1 MTKQREHW
9 GSRTGFI
16 LAAAGSAVGL
26 GNIWKYPHMAGEH
39 GGGAFTLVYLLCIFV
54 VGLPIL
60 LAEFAIGRKTQLN
73 PVGAFRTLSGSKAW
87 KWVGFLGVAAAF
99 VILSFYSVVGGWTLK
114 YAFLTLTGAF
124 ADLSPGSDVAA
135 RMYNGFIDKPFEPIL
150 WHLLFMALCILIIAR
165 GVKSGIE
172 RWSKIL
178 MPLLVVILVVLVI
191 RGITLEGSMEGLK
204 FLFQPKWSDLD
215 VSGVVAALGHSFF
228 TISLGMGAMITYG
241 SYLQSGSDLIKSS
254 LAVILLDTGIA
265 LLAGIAIFTAVFAF
279 GQNPAEGEGLI
290 FVVLPTLFPQIPGG
304 NFFGILFFFLLFVAA
319 LTSAVSILEVVT
331 AYFIDEKGWGR
342 TRATFIFGG
351 VIAAVGV
358 LASLSLS
365 GYNIL
370 SPLGDITF
378 FGLLNAVSYK
388 YMLPIGGFL
397 TAVFVV
403 MRWGVPQFIEELKA
417 GISWF
422 RVPVPVVTA
431 FFVVAGLVVAYIL
444 LSEVWVMVK
453 SWFA

>member
-1 MTKQREHW
+1 MNGRREHW
-9 GSRTGFI
+9 GSRIGFI

-26 GNIWKYPHMAGEH
+26 GNIWKYPHMAGEN
-39 GGGAFTLVYLLCIFV
+39 GGAAFTLVYLLCILV

-60 LAEFAIGRKTQLN
+60 LAELAIGRLTQLN
-73 PVGAFRTLSGSKAW
+73 PVGAFRNLSKSERW

-99 VILSFYSVVGGWTLK
+99 IILAFYSVVGGWTIK
-114 YAFLTLTGAF
+114 YTFLALFNAF
-124 ADLSPGSDVAA
+124 ADLTPGSGVAA
-135 RMYNGFIDKPFEPIL
+135 DMYNGFIAKPFEPIL
-150 WHLLFMALCILIIAR
+150 WHLLFMILCIMIIAR
-165 GVKSGIE
+165 GIKSGIE

-178 MPLLVVILVVLVI
+178 MPVLLAILVVLVI
-191 RGITLEGSMEGLK
+191 RGVTLEGSMEGMR

-215 VSGVVAALGHSFF
+215 ASGVVAALGHSFF

-241 SYLQSGSDLIKSS
+241 SYLESESDLFKSG
-254 LAVILLDTGIA
+254 LAIIVLDTVIA
-265 LLAGIAIFTAVFAF
+265 LMAGIAIFTAVFAF

-304 NFFGILFFFLLFVAA
+304 GFFGFLFFILLFLAA

-342 TRATFIFGG
+342 HKATYVFGG
-351 VIAAVGV
+351 IITVVGV
-358 LASLSLS
+358 VASLSLS

-378 FGLLNAVSYK
+378 FGLLNTLSYK

-397 TAVFVV
+397 IALFVV
-403 MRWGVPQFIEELKA
+403 VRWGVPKFVEEIKSGTTRFSVPAPIVAALFI
-417 GISWF
+417 I
-422 RVPVPVVTA
+422 
-431 FFVVAGLVVAYIL
+431 AGLVVAYIL
-444 LSEVWVMVK
+444 LSEVWVVLK
-453 SWFA
+453 PLIF

>member
-135 RMYNGFIDKPFEPIL
+135 QMYNGFIDKPFEPIL

-422 RVPVPVVTA
+422 RVPAPVVTA

-444 LSEVWVMVK
+444 LSEVWVVVK